1 VDKMQARRKFA
12 GRTAGQ
18 SENSIVKG
26 SVPDAVL
33 KAARKSGQLNLSNRE
48 LKTVPDKV
56 WKINQE
62 IPEEERKASLDSDE
76 KWWDQTEL
84 NKLILASN
92 QITSISSDIQL
103 LQGLVVLDVSLF
115 VQRENL
121 LASLDIWIPSACSCK
136 VADCPALPSSQ
147 FQ

>member
-1 VDKMQARRKFA
+1 MHARRKFA
-12 GRTAGQ
+12 GKTSGQ
-18 SENSIVKG
+18 NENTSKG
-26 SVPDAVL
+26 GVPDAVL
-33 KAARKSGQLNLSNRE
+33 KQARKSGQLNLSNRE

-62 IPEEERKASLDSDE
+62 IPEEERNASLDSDE

-115 VQRENL
+115 M
-121 LASLDIWIPSACSCK
+121 
-136 VADCPALPSSQ
+136 
-147 FQ
+147 